1 MAVIYWP
8 SLTVLFSVFVD
19 YILAQSN
26 ITLDF
31 DCIEH
36 VSNSLPV
43 TITDMDGVVLIPLYN
58 MRTGI
63 DLEKNV
69 QKTGWG
75 VYQNK
80 DNGSFSAVLLVVDS
94 ESELSGQGQK
104 HPGTFA
110 AKNPDKNRSRTG
122 FRPCCPLNSDYSEPE
137 IRNLDHYKPILIPF
151 IGCQL
156 VIFTSRS

>member
-31 DCIEH
+31 DCIEN

-63 DLEKNV
+63 DLNKFEIKKFGLGTNGNV
-69 QKTGWG
+69 
-75 VYQNK
+75 
-80 DNGSFSAVLLVVDS
+80 
-94 ESELSGQGQK
+94 
-104 HPGTFA
+104 PG
-110 AKNPDKNRSRTG
+110 
-122 FRPCCPLNSDYSEPE
+122 
-137 IRNLDHYKPILIPF
+137 
-151 IGCQL
+151 
-156 VIFTSRS
+156 

>member
-31 DCIEH
+31 DCIEN

-63 DLEKNV
+63 DLEKMCKKRVEESTKIKIMAHLV
-69 QKTGWG
+69 QF
-75 VYQNK
+75 Y
-80 DNGSFSAVLLVVDS
+80 
-94 ESELSGQGQK
+94 
-104 HPGTFA
+104 
-110 AKNPDKNRSRTG
+110 
-122 FRPCCPLNSDYSEPE
+122 
-137 IRNLDHYKPILIPF
+137 
-151 IGCQL
+151 
-156 VIFTSRS
+156 

>member
-1 MAVIYWP
+1 M
-8 SLTVLFSVFVD
+8 LFSVFVD

-31 DCIEH
+31 DCIEN

-80 DNGSFSAVLLVVDS
+80 DNGSFSAV
-94 ESELSGQGQK
+94 
-104 HPGTFA
+104 
-110 AKNPDKNRSRTG
+110 
-122 FRPCCPLNSDYSEPE
+122 Y
-137 IRNLDHYKPILIPF
+137 
-151 IGCQL
+151 
-156 VIFTSRS
+156 